1 MPFARTGEALYTLP
15 RYLDHGI
22 TVGIGCDIWPADI
35 IAEMRLAWFLGKHT
49 NRTAERPTAMEVF
62 TAATVGSADALG
74 RSDLGRLAE
83 GALADVVCIDL
94 SRYHFGPVL
103 DPVRALITCGT
114 GQDVD
119 AVFVGGEPVVVEGP
133 GPQCRRGCPA
143 RGGAGHPAEHAARRQ
158 RARPTGAH
166 G

>member
-1 MPFARTGEALYTLP
+1 
-15 RYLDHGI
+15 
-22 TVGIGCDIWPADI
+22 
-35 IAEMRLAWFLGKHT
+35 
-49 NRTAERPTAMEVF
+49 MEVF

-114 GQDVD
+114 GQDVE
-119 AVFVGGEPVVVEGP
+119 AVFVGGEPVVWEGQVLNADEDALGAAAP
-133 GPQCRRGCPA
+133 GILQSMLRAASERDPLGRT
-143 RGGAGHPAEHAARRQ
+143 AESVLHA
-158 RARPTGAH
+158 
-166 G
+166 